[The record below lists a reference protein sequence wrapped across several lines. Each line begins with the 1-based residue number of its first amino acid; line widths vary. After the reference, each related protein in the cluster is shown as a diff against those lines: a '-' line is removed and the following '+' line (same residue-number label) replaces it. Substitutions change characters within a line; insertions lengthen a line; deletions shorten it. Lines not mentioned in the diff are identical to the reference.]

1 MIKKIEYTYLSAS
14 LVKLMIQFSDNHVT
28 EMVLNKEDVD
38 VLAFNL
44 NVLSSDMVNQEATCQ
59 E

>member
-1 MIKKIEYTYLSAS
+1 MIKKIEYSHLSNTHI
-14 LVKLMIQFSDNHVT
+14 KLMIQFCDNHVT
-28 EMVLNKEDVD
+28 EMVLNKEDVE

-44 NVLSSDMVNQEATCQ
+44 NVLSSDMGEQEVACQ